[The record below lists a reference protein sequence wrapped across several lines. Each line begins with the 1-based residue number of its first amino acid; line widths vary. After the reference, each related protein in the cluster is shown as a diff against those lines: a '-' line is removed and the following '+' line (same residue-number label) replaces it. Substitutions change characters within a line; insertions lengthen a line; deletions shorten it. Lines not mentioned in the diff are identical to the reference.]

1 MTKLYIAYG
10 SNLNKRQMRQRCPTA
25 RPLGKFYLTDAKLVF
40 RGAADV
46 EYSPGDK
53 VPCALWSIN
62 QADEL
67 ALDRYEGPGY
77 YKETGVVIQYC
88 GRPRNTLMYLM
99 RSSDGIMPPSQH
111 YADVIRR
118 GYEDFG
124 LDQKYLDAAIKHSW
138 EEKSPDNEA
147 RSRRARQ
154 KESVLHKQLVKMPES
169 VALRRLDIRRAAQ
182 TERKPEEPL
191 Q

>member
-10 SNLNKRQMRQRCPTA
+10 SNLDKRQMRQRCPTS

-53 VPCALWSIN
+53 VPCGLYAIN
-62 QADEL
+62 EADEK

-77 YKETGVVIQYC
+77 YKETGVVLRYC
-88 GRPRNTLMYLM
+88 GRPRKTLMYLM
-99 RSSDGIMPPSQH
+99 KNTDGVYPPSQR
-111 YADVIRR
+111 YADTIRR
-118 GYEDFG
+118 GYKGFG
-124 LDQKYLDAAIKHSW
+124 LETKYLDAAIKQAFD
-138 EEKSPDNEA
+138 EKRPDPETLA
-147 RSRRARQ
+147 RRARQ
-154 KESVLHKQLVKMPES
+154 KQDRKQQLLVKMPES
-169 VALRRLDIRRAAQ
+169 VALRRLELRRAED
-182 TERKPEEPL
+182 TTKGTL

>member
-1 MTKLYIAYG
+1 MTKLYISYG
-10 SNLNKRQMRQRCPTA
+10 SNLNKRQMRQRCSTA

-53 VPCALWSIN
+53 VPCGLWAIN
-62 QADEL
+62 QADEA
-67 ALDRYEGPGY
+67 ALDRYEGAGY
-77 YKETGVVIQYC
+77 YKETGVVIEYC

-111 YADVIRR
+111 YADIIRR
-118 GYEDFG
+118 GYKDFE
-124 LDQKYLDAAIKHSW
+124 LDEKFLNTAIKQSW
-138 EEKSPDNEA
+138 DEKRPDVETQA
-147 RSRRARQ
+147 RRERQ
-154 KESVLHKQLVKMPES
+154 KDTQLHKQLVKMPES

-182 TERKPEEPL
+182 AVPPKGGPL